1 MLCVSSIFFFK
12 QKTAYEM
19 RISDWSSDVCSSD
32 LCLIKPAERQIEQPE
47 DDRERHRND
56 DFHPLGRAHQKFELA
71 GIGYADARGQFDLAR
86 DHRLYVGHKRLQIA
100 PAAIDIDP
108 CHRACSPL
116 VCRAALDSSEKRRV
130 GKECVKKCR

>member
-1 MLCVSSIFFFK
+1 
-12 QKTAYEM
+12 M

-32 LCLIKPAERQIEQPE
+32 L
-47 DDRERHRND
+47 RND

-100 PAAIDIDP
+100 PAAIDIDQ
-108 CHRACSPL
+108 CHRAVSHL
-116 VCRAALDSSEKRRV
+116 VCPAALAADPKSLTTGPLHSGSSAIFSQSRLRT
-130 GKECVKKCR
+130 CKKGWS